1 MVSDLDP
8 KPAVVR
14 FERLHLVPASNLQA
28 EPLRLGQVSEVECV
42 LAAEVAACVALAD
55 EPEGVALRAVQV
67 LRRIPEWR
75 SGLFFRWGKGHRE
88 RRIERI
94 KAMAVGGAVEG
105 TRLESV
111 AAVMLGVLHR
121 VQEGE

>member
-1 MVSDLDP
+1 MISDLDP
-8 KPAVVR
+8 KPAVAP

-28 EPLRLGQVSEVECV
+28 EPLRLGQVREVEGV

-55 EPEGVALRAVQV
+55 EPAGVALCVVQV

-75 SGLFFRWGKGHRE
+75 SGLFLRWGKGHRE

-94 KAMAVGGAVEG
+94 KAMAVGGAVER
-105 TRLESV
+105 TRLCGV
-111 AAVMLGVLHR
+111 PVVLGVLH
-121 VQEGE
+121 